1 MASVWN
7 EFFPEE
13 TFDYNFLDESLD
25 QNYAAQERLGRTVG
39 YFAFLAILISCLGSY
54 GLIMFI
60 ATGKM
65 KEVGIRKVLGA
76 SVAGLVFLLSR
87 QFLILAGV
95 SMLFAIPITIWAASS
110 WLEDFSYRIDISP
123 MSFIL
128 AAVITII
135 LMLATISYQALK
147 AALSNPVKA
156 LRTE

>member
-1 MASVWN
+1 MNPLVMHISVGQFSVFSIKLENRNIPTTLDQVASVWN

-65 KEVGIRKVLGA
+65 KEVGIHGHISKRKD
-76 SVAGLVFLLSR
+76 SVKNNETNSSIFKPFKIPR
-87 QFLILAGV
+87 QRL
-95 SMLFAIPITIWAASS
+95 
-110 WLEDFSYRIDISP
+110 
-123 MSFIL
+123 
-128 AAVITII
+128 
-135 LMLATISYQALK
+135 
-147 AALSNPVKA
+147 
-156 LRTE
+156 